1 MATPFSPGFVDR
13 RRQHTPSDQVP
24 YERRQFGN
32 SYSELSPE
40 AKELALAIDSYKL
53 MHHRRF
59 VTYEELLQIIK
70 SLGYRRQEASVPAQ
84 G

>member
-32 SYSELSPE
+32 SHSELSPE